1 MFLNLRAEMARGQVT
16 QKQIADVAG
25 VSTRSVWSWLSEDT
39 EPSVG
44 KAIAIKKALFPNLD
58 VEYLF
63 DPTGK
68 QPKE

>member
-16 QKQIADVAG
+16 QKQIADIAG
-25 VSTRSVWSWLSEDT
+25 VSTRSVWSWLNEDT

-44 KAIAIKKALFPNLD
+44 KAIEIKKSLFPHLD

-68 QPKE
+68 QPKA